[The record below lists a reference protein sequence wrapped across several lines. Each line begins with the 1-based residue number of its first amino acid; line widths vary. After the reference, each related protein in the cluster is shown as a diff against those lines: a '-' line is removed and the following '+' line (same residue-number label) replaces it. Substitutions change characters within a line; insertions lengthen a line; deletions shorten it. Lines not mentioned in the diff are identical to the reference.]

1 MILAK
6 HTVFYRL
13 SLWFGSI
20 KENEFGGAWNIGKIF
35 SGSMADPEMA
45 KGQERGYTGCIMIS
59 YKNFLD
65 CFFCSHTRVLVLCS
79 QSGKEESKEIISL
92 YTKSYSSEKM
102 RENTNVSCISV

>member
-1 MILAK
+1 MILVK

-45 KGQERGYTGCIMIS
+45 KGQRERILG
-59 YKNFLD
+59 
-65 CFFCSHTRVLVLCS
+65 
-79 QSGKEESKEIISL
+79 
-92 YTKSYSSEKM
+92 
-102 RENTNVSCISV
+102 VS